1 MSMPGFT
8 AEVSLSAANGPY
20 RRGPAAT
27 DAAGGAVVPQ
37 FSPKLVSCTVLGA
50 MALADPALLP
60 VWFFYCAVAA

>member
-8 AEVSLSAANGPY
+8 AEVSMSAANGRY
-20 RRGPAAT
+20 RCGPVAA
-27 DAAGGAVVPQ
+27 DATHGAVVPQ